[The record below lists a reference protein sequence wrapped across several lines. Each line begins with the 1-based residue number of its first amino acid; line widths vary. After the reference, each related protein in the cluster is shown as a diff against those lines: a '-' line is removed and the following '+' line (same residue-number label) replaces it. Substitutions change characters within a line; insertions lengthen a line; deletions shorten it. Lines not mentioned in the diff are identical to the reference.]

1 MLCLKNRNT
10 MSLDP
15 DPEFRPNLVQDPRV
29 IEKKGKLVLEE
40 PKNLS

>member
-1 MLCLKNRNT
+1 MSEKSKYN
-10 MSLDP
+10 SLDP